1 MNEAK
6 RTERKVMELREGGV
20 WIVVKKVVDKD
31 KYNPFRIYLKS
42 MYHVKLIAKYADILS
57 CVCYIRE
64 YFMEGMNAKTEKEVV
79 DWSKKRMAL
88 Y

>member
-20 WIVVKKVVDKD
+20 WIVVKKVTDKD

-42 MYHVKLIAKYADILS
+42 MYHV
-57 CVCYIRE
+57 
-64 YFMEGMNAKTEKEVV
+64 
-79 DWSKKRMAL
+79 
-88 Y
+88 